1 MRARIAAMTA
11 VFVLTSTTTAAAST
25 PAHDTGR
32 TDPLTPTTGAL
43 GQAKPKDAGVDP
55 RPIRQAQRTLADW
68 TAADA
73 VDGHPLYSGAAGL
86 LAHDGKVVG
95 KFTAGGAVRFDRDG
109 NELPADQQ
117 VPVRENTIFDMASVS
132 KLFTS
137 IAVMQLVERG
147 DVELSAPVARYLPA
161 FGSHG
166 KDKITVEQLLT
177 HTSGLEATMPLWKDY
192 PDRTSR
198 IGAVLAAEPVSEP
211 GTEYEYS
218 DLNLITLGELVGK
231 LTGER
236 LDTYVQKNITG
247 PLGMRDTGYNPPK
260 PKLDRIAA
268 TEYQSEPDRGM
279 IRGVVHDENAWSL
292 DGVAGHAGIFSTIHD
307 MGVLGQALLNGGT
320 YDGARILSERSVRDM
335 LTNRNQEFPDDSH
348 GLGFELDQSWYMGE
362 LSSPNTAGHTGFTGT
377 SFVIDPNSQSM
388 AILLTN
394 KVHPTRE
401 WGSINDARTTWAT
414 AMSRAL
420 KAKPNA
426 GADSWFRHPEAD
438 DRGNRPGGG
447 GSAGGAA
454 GENNTDKNDTDNN
467 NDNTDSGAQGK
478 GGTNGLVPK
487 PVLHRL
493 GE

>member
-1 MRARIAAMTA
+1 
-11 VFVLTSTTTAAAST
+11 
-25 PAHDTGR
+25 
-32 TDPLTPTTGAL
+32 
-43 GQAKPKDAGVDP
+43 
-55 RPIRQAQRTLADW
+55 
-68 TAADA
+68 
-73 VDGHPLYSGAAGL
+73 
-86 LAHDGKVVG
+86 
-95 KFTAGGAVRFDRDG
+95 
-109 NELPADQQ
+109 
-117 VPVRENTIFDMASVS
+117 
-132 KLFTS
+132 FTS

-260 PKLDRIAA
+260 SKLDRIAA

-292 DGVAGHAGIFSTIHD
+292 DRVAGHAGIFSTIHD

-377 SFVIDPNSQSM
+377 
-388 AILLTN
+388 
-394 KVHPTRE
+394 
-401 WGSINDARTTWAT
+401 
-414 AMSRAL
+414 
-420 KAKPNA
+420 
-426 GADSWFRHPEAD
+426 
-438 DRGNRPGGG
+438 
-447 GSAGGAA
+447 
-454 GENNTDKNDTDNN
+454 
-467 NDNTDSGAQGK
+467 
-478 GGTNGLVPK
+478 
-487 PVLHRL
+487 
-493 GE
+493 